1 MAIQTHT
8 HDQSKNHAPD
18 QSKDAS
24 SRSAALYERARKVL
38 PGGVSRNAV
47 LRDPHP
53 LYASHGEGCRLT
65 DIEGVT
71 RLDFAN
77 NMASLV
83 HGHADPD
90 MVRAVREQVGRGSAF
105 NLGTEIEIEYAELLC
120 ARTPGFEKL
129 RFVNSGTEALMVAI
143 KASRA
148 HTSRPMVAK
157 AEGAYHGGYDYL
169 EVSQTPGPGNWGAS
183 HEPERVPLVHGTPGS
198 AVDSVVVLPYNDAA
212 RSIALLDRSKDELAC
227 VVLDLMPH
235 RVGLNAADPEYVRAI
250 RDWTTEHGVLLVLD
264 EVITYRSGYSGL
276 QGMYGVE
283 PDLTALGKMI
293 GGGFPIGAV
302 CGRDEVM
309 DVLDPHSSRY
319 LFPHSGTYS
328 ANPISTGA
336 GLAAM
341 RRFDG
346 AAVERLNA
354 LAERAKGGI
363 RRAIEETGVRASV
376 TGTGSMFRV
385 HMKEAPP
392 RTYREAYLDAHESA
406 RLTAL
411 LDHMFASGFIMINSC
426 SAALSTPMT
435 ETEIDAL
442 VDALREG
449 FGVIRGM
456 P

>member
-1 MAIQTHT
+1 MATET
-8 HDQSKNHAPD
+8 GL
-18 QSKDAS
+18 
-24 SRSAALYERARKVL
+24 SRSAALYERARRVL

-71 RLDFAN
+71 RIDFAN

-90 MVRAVREQVGRGSAF
+90 IVGAVRDQVGRGSAF
-105 NLGTEIEIEYAELLC
+105 NLGTEVEIEYAEHLC
-120 ARTPGFEKL
+120 SRTPGFEKL

-169 EVSQTPGPGNWGAS
+169 EVSQTPTPVDWG
-183 HEPERVPLVHGTPGS
+183 EPREPRRVPLVHGTPGP
-198 AVDSVVVLPYNDAA
+198 AVDSVVVLPYNDASE
-212 RSIALLDRSKDELAC
+212 SIALLDRNRSELAC

-250 RDWTTEHGVLLVLD
+250 RDWTREHGVILVLD
-264 EVITYRSGYSGL
+264 EVITYRTGYSGL
-276 QGMYGVE
+276 QGEYGVE

-302 CGRDEVM
+302 CGRDEIM
-309 DVLDPHSSRY
+309 DVLDPRSPRY

-341 RRFDG
+341 RKFDEG
-346 AAVERLNA
+346 AVERLNT
-354 LAERAKGGI
+354 LAERARAGI

-376 TGTGSMFRV
+376 TGVGSMFRV
-385 HMKEAPP
+385 HMKESPP
-392 RTYREAYLDAHESA
+392 RTYRDAYLDAHESA
-406 RLTAL
+406 RLGAL
-411 LDHMFASGFIMINSC
+411 LDHMFGAGFIMINSC

-435 ETEIDAL
+435 EAEIDAL
-442 VDALREG
+442 VDALRDG
-449 FGVIRGM
+449 FVSIRDM